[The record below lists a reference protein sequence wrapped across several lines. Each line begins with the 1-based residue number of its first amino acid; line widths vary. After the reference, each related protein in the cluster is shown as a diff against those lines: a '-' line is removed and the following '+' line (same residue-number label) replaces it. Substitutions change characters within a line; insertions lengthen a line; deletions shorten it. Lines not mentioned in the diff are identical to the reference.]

1 MLWPL
6 VFLLPLGMLA
16 GQMCSVHV
24 VDPLY
29 HSLLWLHER
38 LVPILVVLAIISIAG
53 AAYRFVRVQE
63 SIRLLLS
70 LAVEPPDELN
80 DIFGSEMRA
89 HHSDAELLYID
100 VNSKFCFT
108 IFHGPSI
115 IVSHGF
121 VEGLSREELSMVA
134 KHEVLHVLR
143 RDPWRSIAWHLFF
156 AGLVLPGFDPLET
169 FLHLR
174 REHVVDGTVVRESAS
189 PEAYK
194 QLLLRC
200 SRRRDR
206 AHGAICTSGIA
217 INAQSRD
224 LEQMSLVY
232 LLERSFPALVSVTTI
247 GLVLFSHELFMTS
260 LPYLQAHHC

>member
-6 VFLLPLGMLA
+6 VFLIPLGMVA

-53 AAYRFVRVQE
+53 AAYRFVQVQQ
-63 SIRLLLS
+63 SIRLLLWLS
-70 LAVEPPDELN
+70 VDPPNELN
-80 DIFGSEMRA
+80 AIFESEMLA

-100 VNSKFCFT
+100 STNRFCFT

-115 IVSHGF
+115 VVSRGF

-143 RDPWRSIAWHLFF
+143 KDPWRSIAWHLFF

-174 REHVVDGTVVRESAS
+174 REHLVDGTVVRETASA
-189 PEAYK
+189 EAYEH
-194 QLLLRC
+194 LLLRC

-206 AHGAICTSGIA
+206 SYGAICSSDIA
-217 INAQSRD
+217 INTQSRD
-224 LEQMSLVY
+224 LEQMSMPHLF
-232 LLERSFPALVSVTTI
+232 ERSFPALVSVATI